1 MCPGEGCSNRTIE
14 IWIGLCPGT
23 GYNVQH
29 CNNRLTDD
37 LTHRDAQ
44 VISLQCQS
52 GCNARVFCFVITIFR
67 LPVCRMRIDIWKH
80 LHIFVFISFYPGYK
94 VIGAFIQNKFSPKA
108 HNDNLLQR
116 AAYTCDKLNI
126 PLHEVT
132 LPPEGWEEFERYS
145 FFSPKQSFLSFSPSG
160 WRGNCFTAL
169 GGWACGLAAGPNLAE
184 HLWNHWMDFFVQ
196 SSVHLLRPAVVKRH
210 SHPHMGQTH
219 YGPNDWPM
227 RNWYSFQPLNLVKGC
242 PFSDL
247 WVVGCC
253 SLNVF

>member
-1 MCPGEGCSNRTIE
+1 MCNTAIIDSLM
-14 IWIGLCPGT
+14 IWHTVTPKW
-23 GYNVQH
+23 YH
-29 CNNRLTDD
+29 CN
-37 LTHRDAQ
+37 AK
-44 VISLQCQS
+44 V
-52 GCNARVFCFVITIFR
+52 VVMPECFVLSSQFFAC
-67 LPVCRMRIDIWKH
+67 LCVVCEST
-80 LHIFVFISFYPGYK
+80 FENTFIYLYLFL
-94 VIGAFIQNKFSPKA
+94 FIQVTKSSVPSFRTNSHPRPTMTTYCNERHTHATNWTYPFMKLPC
-108 HNDNLLQR
+108 HQR
-116 AAYTCDKLNI
+116 AGRSLKGI
-126 PLHEVT
+126 V
-132 LPPEGWEEFERYS
+132 
-145 FFSPKQSFLSFSPSG
+145 FSPKQSFLSFSPSG

-219 YGPNDWPM
+219 YGPNEWPM